1 MPQKIASAAPAAR
14 RHPEVHASG
23 GDAVRDLILGM
34 SDGLTTPFA
43 LAAGLAGAA
52 SSNVLVVIGGL
63 AEIAAGSISM
73 GLGGYLAAKSLA
85 DTYHRELARET
96 EETHTMP
103 AEERAEVWR
112 IFRDYGLSGIALEQA
127 TSAVTANRDAWV
139 RFMMREELGLEEP
152 APRAA
157 LWSAARIA
165 GAYVVAGMI
174 PLTPYLFPVSL
185 HGALL
190 LSCVVTGAAL
200 AVFGAIKGRYTGAAA
215 MRSAVQT
222 VAIGGTAAA
231 VAYAIGRVISR
242 LGV

>member
-1 MPQKIASAAPAAR
+1 
-14 RHPEVHASG
+14 VHVSG
-23 GDAVRDLILGM
+23 ADAVRDVILGM

-52 SSNVLVVIGGL
+52 TSNILVIIGGL

-112 IFRDYGLSGIALEQA
+112 IFRDYGLRDAALEQA
-127 TSAVTANRDAWV
+127 TTAVTANRDAWV

-152 APRAA
+152 APSAA

-165 GAYVVAGMI
+165 GAYVVAGTI
-174 PLTPYLFPVSL
+174 PLAPYLLPISL
-185 HGALL
+185 HAALI
-190 LSCVVTGAAL
+190 LSTTVTGIAL
-200 AVFGAIKGRYTGAAA
+200 AIFGAVKGRYTGAPAL
-215 MRSAVQT
+215 RSAVQT
-222 VAIGGTAAA
+222 LAIGGTAAA
-231 VAYAIGRVISR
+231 VAYWIGRIVSR

>member
-1 MPQKIASAAPAAR
+1 VATAR
-14 RHPEVHASG
+14 RHPEVHVSG

-52 SSNVLVVIGGL
+52 TSNLLVVIGGL

-96 EETHTMP
+96 AETHTMP
-103 AEERAEVWR
+103 SEERAEVWR
-112 IFRDYGLSGIALEQA
+112 IFRDYGLRGTALEQA
-127 TSAVTANRDAWV
+127 TSAITANRDAWV

-165 GAYVVAGMI
+165 GAYVVAGII
-174 PLTPYLFPVSL
+174 PLAPYLMPLSL
-185 HGALL
+185 
-190 LSCVVTGAAL
+190 GAAL
-200 AVFGAIKGRYTGAAA
+200 MTSAIVTGIALAIFGAIKGRYTGAAPLRA
-215 MRSAVQT
+215 AVQT
-222 VAIGGTAAA
+222 LAIGGTAAA
-231 VAYAIGRVISR
+231 VAYWIGRIVSQ

>member
-1 MPQKIASAAPAAR
+1 
-14 RHPEVHASG
+14 RHPEVHVSG

-52 SSNVLVVIGGL
+52 TSNILVVIGGL

-85 DTYHRELARET
+85 DTYHRELAREI

-112 IFRDYGLSGIALEQA
+112 IFRDYGLRGAALEQA
-127 TSAVTANRDAWV
+127 TTAVTANRDAWV

-174 PLTPYLFPVSL
+174 PLAPYMMPISL
-185 HGALL
+185 ETALV
-190 LSCVVTGAAL
+190 LSSVVTGFAL
-200 AVFGAIKGRYTGAAA
+200 AVFGAVKGRYTGAPPLRA
-215 MRSAVQT
+215 AVQT
-222 VAIGGTAAA
+222 LGIGGAAAA
-231 VAYAIGRVISR
+231 VAYWIGRIVSQ

>member
-1 MPQKIASAAPAAR
+1 VATPVR
-14 RHPEVHASG
+14 RHPEVHVSG

-52 SSNVLVVIGGL
+52 SSNLLVVIGGL

-112 IFRDYGLSGIALEQA
+112 IFRDYGLRGAALEQA

-165 GAYVVAGMI
+165 GAYVVAGTI
-174 PLTPYLFPVSL
+174 PLAPYLLPVSL
-185 HGALL
+185 DAALT
-190 LSCVVTGAAL
+190 LSSVVTGCAL
-200 AVFGAIKGRYTGAAA
+200 AVFGAVKGSYTGAPPLRAA
-215 MRSAVQT
+215 FQT
-222 VAIGGTAAA
+222 LGIGGAAAA
-231 VAYAIGRVISR
+231 VAYWIGRIVSQ